1 MPFEEQETRV
11 SAGEWAG
18 LIAAL
23 AFVLLVVLIAI
34 PLLKLGRTLDE
45 TTLTIRQVREQS
57 APMANRRRAR
67 RSAHVNSNLE
77 RVDDIT
83 GNAANVS
90 SNVAA
95 LSSVVAAT
103 LGSPLIKVAAFSYG
117 VRTAAKAKREGR
129 AGRGRRCPGQG
140 SPPRPSRRAEV
151 LLMRRLFWRAMGIT
165 IGALVVR
172 KLLRRRGEDDPPRA
186 SAHRDRRRPAGTSP
200 TRWVTSV
207 PTSSAAA
214 ADREAELRAGTG
226 LDAPLPTGDQVQLPG
241 RRGAHSA

>member
-1 MPFEEQETRV
+1 M

-23 AFVLLVVLIAI
+23 ALVLLVLLLAV

-57 APMANRRRAR
+57 APILAQATTTVT
-67 RSAHVNSNLE
+67 HVNSNLE

-117 VRTAAKAKREGR
+117 VRTAAKKKREGAALAEAAQR
-129 AGRGRRCPGQG
+129 DKDA
-140 SPPRPSRRAEV
+140 RRA
-151 LLMRRLFWRAMGIT
+151 RRAARRA
-165 IGALVVR
+165 A
-172 KLLRRRGEDDPPRA
+172 
-186 SAHRDRRRPAGTSP
+186 
-200 TRWVTSV
+200 
-207 PTSSAAA
+207 
-214 ADREAELRAGTG
+214 
-226 LDAPLPTGDQVQLPG
+226 
-241 RRGAHSA
+241 